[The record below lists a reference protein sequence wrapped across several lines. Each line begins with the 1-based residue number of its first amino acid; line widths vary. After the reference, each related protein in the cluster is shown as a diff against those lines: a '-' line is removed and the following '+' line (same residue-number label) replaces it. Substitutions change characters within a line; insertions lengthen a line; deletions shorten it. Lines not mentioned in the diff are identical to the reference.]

1 MKTGKHSY
9 FMQKFQLIKEC
20 NGIMLRQFPP
30 PPLKKKKRKRK
41 KEIVR

>member
-30 PPLKKKKRKRK
+30 PPPEKKEKKKKERNC
-41 KEIVR
+41 